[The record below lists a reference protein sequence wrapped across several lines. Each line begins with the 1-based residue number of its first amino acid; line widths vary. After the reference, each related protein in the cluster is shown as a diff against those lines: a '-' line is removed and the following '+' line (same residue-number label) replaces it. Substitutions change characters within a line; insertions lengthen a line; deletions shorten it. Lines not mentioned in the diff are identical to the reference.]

1 MTFYIQSKERTLD
14 FHIKNKAWRVAQII
28 KAEIGQGK
36 QDVSQ
41 RKDQTHKK
49 KEIPREFWVGAC
61 QSGGKGQV
69 GLRWKSHDH
78 H

>member
-14 FHIKNKAWRVAQII
+14 FHIKNKAWRVAQRI

-49 KEIPREFWVGAC
+49 KEIPREF
-61 QSGGKGQV
+61 
-69 GLRWKSHDH
+69 
-78 H
+78 